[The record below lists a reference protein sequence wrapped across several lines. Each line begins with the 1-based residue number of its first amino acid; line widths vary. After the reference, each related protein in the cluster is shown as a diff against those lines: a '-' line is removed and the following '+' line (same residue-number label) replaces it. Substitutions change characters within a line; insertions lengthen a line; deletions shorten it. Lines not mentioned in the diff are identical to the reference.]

1 MGYIMHWE
9 GHTRSRGTDEMI
21 IKVKVKPRSGKK
33 EIVENDGRYIVY
45 LKSTPEEGKANVEL
59 VKLLKKHFNKPVKI
73 KSGLTSR
80 NKIVEIND

>member
-1 MGYIMHWE
+1 MKFIMHWE
-9 GHTRSRGTDEMI
+9 DLTKSLGTDEMI
-21 IKVKVKPRSGKK
+21 IKIKVKPHSGKQ
-33 EIVENDGRYIVY
+33 EIIKNRGEYVVC
-45 LKSTPEEGKANVEL
+45 LKSIPEDGKANIEL